1 MKIPFKPYKA
11 EDADIFTI
19 DAIHQKYWKDFCDV
33 CYPHF
38 GFENEEDSER
48 TYEQKYDTFRQCH
61 NMLKEYFDWNEELMF
76 KVSEEDLKRFKNA
89 YSLFANLS
97 TKDNA
102 TLPMLLVLLRMQ
114 QSIWNRL
121 REDRRMM
128 DFVYPRILDIQTYY
142 PL

>member
-11 EDADIFTI
+11 EDADIFSV

-76 KVSEEDLKRFKNA
+76 KVSELKF
-89 YSLFANLS
+89 SSFGS
-97 TKDNA
+97 VIFT
-102 TLPMLLVLLRMQ
+102 LVLSFQCPLM
-114 QSIWNRL
+114 SLNVL
-121 REDRRMM
+121 SG
-128 DFVYPRILDIQTYY
+128 ILNI
-142 PL
+142 